1 MIRDLLGSIDTGIL
15 AQVGLVAFMVAF
27 GAVLV
32 YAFTLRR
39 EDRDAAKQ
47 LPLHDDDELVS
58 HS

>member
-1 MIRDLLGSIDTGIL
+1 MIRDLLGTIDTGIL

-27 GAVLV
+27 GAVLA
-32 YAFTLRR
+32 YTFTLRK

>member
-1 MIRDLLGSIDTGIL
+1 MIRDLLASIDTGFL

-27 GAVLV
+27 GAVLA

-47 LPLHDDDELVS
+47 LPLQDDEFVS